1 MHFPTPIPFKSHFLS
16 TLVATWCYYLI
27 ACITTIDQNTKR
39 FSHQLSA
46 LPARL
51 ALYLSK
57 AGILMLIVPAFH
69 FIKYLPGFFQKGCST
84 SFS

>member
-1 MHFPTPIPFKSHFLS
+1 MHFPTSVAFKSHFLS
-16 TLVATWCYYLI
+16 ALVATWCYYLM
-27 ACITTIDQNTKR
+27 ACVTTVDQNTKR

-46 LPARL
+46 LPSCL

-57 AGILMLIVPAFH
+57 AGALMLIVPAFQ
-69 FIKYLPGFFQKGCST
+69 FIKYLPGFFQKGCSP